1 MRADE
6 YRKLRSIL
14 RNEYR
19 ARLPYR
25 RAVPSAED
33 AAGAAAVAEA
43 AVEALED
50 AAAETEA
57 EPSGPVAPESGYNPG

>member
-1 MRADE
+1 MRAEE

-19 ARLPYR
+19 ARVPHR
-25 RAVPSAED
+25 CAVPSPED
-33 AAGAAAVAEA
+33 AGGVSAAAL
-43 AVEALED
+43 EALED